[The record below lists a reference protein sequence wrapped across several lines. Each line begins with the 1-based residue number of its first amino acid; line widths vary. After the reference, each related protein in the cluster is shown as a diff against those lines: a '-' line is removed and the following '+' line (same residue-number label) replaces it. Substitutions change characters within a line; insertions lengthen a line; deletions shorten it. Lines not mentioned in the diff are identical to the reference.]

1 MKGDGKMKK
10 TELIWGFV
18 YMLSGLACLLAA
30 MFTDSRLDGFL
41 FGFSGAGLGPGL
53 IMIFRYFYWNSEKNR
68 EKYRELLENARI
80 ERNDE
85 LKERLRDKSGR
96 RAYILGI
103 FIVCLSILVFSLL
116 DALGIMEGRL
126 MVIYLGGY
134 LAVQLAAGIIIFNRL
149 LKKY

>member
-1 MKGDGKMKK
+1 MKGDVKMKK

-18 YMLSGLACLLAA
+18 YMLFGLACLLAA

-53 IMIFRYFYWNSEKNR
+53 MMIFRYFYWNSEKNR
-68 EKYRELLENARI
+68 DKYRELLENQRI

-103 FIVCLSILVFSLL
+103 LIVCLSIMVFSLL
-116 DALGIMEGRL
+116 DALGIVEGRL